1 MFRLG
6 ASSMDAT
13 VLESRNGMYKV
24 VGQKINRNFGGSQFD
39 EELVKYMVDEFKK

>member
-24 VGQKINRNFGGSQFD
+24 VGQKINRNFGGNQFD